1 MFNTP
6 LNPSQ
11 NGSGC
16 VNYNIEDGFMEV
28 TAAMVK
34 ELRQKTGAGVMACRE
49 ALDECDGDIEKA
61 IKYLRE
67 KGTAVAE
74 KKSGRATQ
82 EGVITSYIHAG
93 NRMGVL
99 LEVNCETDFVA
110 RTEEFQKFVKDIA
123 MQIAAKRPLYIKRE
137 DVPESEIENEKSIL
151 KTQALNE
158 GKPEKVVEKIMVGR
172 LEKFFSNVCLLEQ
185 EFIKDPEKTVG
196 NIVTEKIAILG
207 ENIIVKRFTR
217 YELGENV

>member
-1 MFNTP
+1 
-6 LNPSQ
+6 
-11 NGSGC
+11 
-16 VNYNIEDGFMEV
+16 MEI

-34 ELRQKTGAGVMACRE
+34 ELRQKTGAGVMACRK
-49 ALDECDGDIEKA
+49 ALDENDGDMEKA

-67 KGTAVAE
+67 KGIAVAE

-82 EGVITSYIHAG
+82 EGVIASYIHTG

-110 RTEEFQKFVKDIA
+110 RTAEFQNLVKDIA

-196 NIVTEKIAILG
+196 NIVTEKIAIIG

-217 YELGENV
+217 YELGEDV